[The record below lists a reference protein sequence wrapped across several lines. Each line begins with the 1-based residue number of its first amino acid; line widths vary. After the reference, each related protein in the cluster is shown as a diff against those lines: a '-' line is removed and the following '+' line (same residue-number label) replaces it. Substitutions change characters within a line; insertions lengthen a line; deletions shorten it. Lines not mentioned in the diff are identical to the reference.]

1 MRLICVTLLLLGGAL
16 CSAQDASSGA
26 SVVSGAEAA
35 AAMDS
40 LTPGNAN
47 DTADERPRI
56 PTQEEVSINRGEPS
70 SACLNS

>member
-1 MRLICVTLLLLGGAL
+1 MICVTLLLLGGAL
-16 CSAQDASSGA
+16 CSAQDESSGA